1 MSKIRSICVYCG
13 SRKGAGDE
21 YARLAESVGASIAAA
36 GLTLVYGGG
45 QVGLMGIAARAALAT
60 GGKVIGV
67 IPEHLDTIEIAQ
79 TGLSELHV
87 VADMHTRKRMMFD
100 RSDAFLVL
108 PGGLGSLDEFIEVTT
123 WAQLDLHDR
132 PILLLNHRGYW
143 NPLLDLLRR
152 VVQQG
157 VELRPVHGGAG
168 SGQRLPPSRTDRQAS
183 PRGASGSALV
193 TRQASC

>member
-13 SRKGAGDE
+13 SRTGAGDG

-45 QVGLMGIAARAALAT
+45 QIGLMGLTARAALDA
-60 GGKVIGV
+60 GGKVIGI

-79 TGLSELHV
+79 TDLSELHV

-108 PGGLGSLDEFIEVTT
+108 PGGLGSLDEFFEVLT

-132 PILLLNHRGYW
+132 PVLLLNHHGYW
-143 NPLLDLLRR
+143 EPLM
-152 VVQQG
+152 
-157 VELRPVHGGAG
+157 
-168 SGQRLPPSRTDRQAS
+168 
-183 PRGASGSALV
+183 ALV
-193 TRQASC
+193 RHVVEQGFADRSSFDLFTAVPDLDSVFQQLALTDKPRHPAHPDLI

>member
-1 MSKIRSICVYCG
+1 MSKIRSICIYCG
-13 SRKGAGDE
+13 SRTGVGDE

-45 QVGLMGIAARAALAT
+45 QVGLMGIAARAAID
-60 GGKVIGV
+60 GGGTAIGI

-108 PGGLGSLDEFIEVTT
+108 PGGLGSLDEFFEVTT
-123 WAQLDLHDR
+123 WAQLDLHDK
-132 PILLLNHRGYW
+132 PILLLNHNGYW
-143 NPLLDLLRR
+143 EPLLDLLRHL
-152 VVQQG
+152 VEQGFAGESSFDLFTTVPDLDSAFQQ
-157 VELRPVHGGAG
+157 LA
-168 SGQRLPPSRTDRQAS
+168 LTDK
-183 PRGASGSALV
+183 PRHKAHPDLI
-193 TRQASC
+193 

>member
-1 MSKIRSICVYCG
+1 MSKIRSICIYCG
-13 SRKGAGDE
+13 SRTGVGDE

-45 QVGLMGIAARAALAT
+45 QVGLMGIAARAAID
-60 GGKVIGV
+60 GGGTVIGI

-108 PGGLGSLDEFIEVTT
+108 PGGLGSLDEFFEVLT
-123 WAQLDLHDR
+123 WAQLDLHDK
-132 PILLLNHRGYW
+132 PILLLNHHEFW
-143 NPLLDLLRR
+143 EPLMDLLRH
-152 VVQQG
+152 VMAQGFAGESSFDLFTTVPDLDSAFQQ
-157 VELRPVHGGAG
+157 LAL
-168 SGQRLPPSRTDRQAS
+168 SDK
-183 PRGASGSALV
+183 PRHAAHPDLL
-193 TRQASC
+193 

>member
-143 NPLLDLLRR
+143 NPLLDLLRH

-157 VELRPVHGGAG
+157 FAAESSFDLFTAVPDLDSAFRHLA
-168 SGQRLPPSRTDRQAS
+168 LTDK
-183 PRGASGSALV
+183 PRHAAHPDLL
-193 TRQASC
+193 